1 MTKHIDLIFATGN
14 QNKLLEINKIIPNN
28 VKIISLKDLKFSDD
42 IPENEN
48 TIEGNAI
55 YKAKYIYNKFNIN
68 VFSDDT
74 GLEVEALN
82 GEPGVYSARYA
93 GEACDSK
100 DNINKLLKKLKKEK
114 NRNARFKT
122 IIALIIENKIHTFEG
137 IINGEILKNPI
148 GENGFGYDSIFRPAG
163 YSKSFAELSINEKNI
178 ISHRSLAIKKL
189 INFVS

>member
-55 YKAKYIYNKFNIN
+55 YKAKYIYNKFNTN

-93 GEACDSK
+93 GEACDSN

-163 YSKSFAELSINEKNI
+163 YSKSLAELSINEKNN

-189 INFVS
+189 INFIS

>member
-189 INFVS
+189 INFIS

>member
-14 QNKLLEINKIIPNN
+14 QNKLLEINKIIPKNI
-28 VKIISLKDLKFSDD
+28 KIISLKDLKFSDD

-55 YKAKYIYNKFNIN
+55 YKAKYIYNKFNTN

-93 GEACDSK
+93 GEACDSN
-100 DNINKLLKKLKKEK
+100 DNINKLLKKLKKKK
-114 NRNARFKT
+114 NRSARFKT
-122 IIALIIENKIHTFEG
+122 IIALIIKNKIHTFEG

-189 INFVS
+189 INFIS

>member
-55 YKAKYIYNKFNIN
+55 YKAKYIYNKFNTN

-93 GEACDSK
+93 GEACDSN
-100 DNINKLLKKLKKEK
+100 DNINKLLKKLKKKK
-114 NRNARFKT
+114 NRSARFKT

-189 INFVS
+189 INFIS

>member
-1 MTKHIDLIFATGN
+1 MIKHIDLIFATGN

-28 VKIISLKDLKFSDD
+28 VRIISLKDLKFSDD

-55 YKAKYIYNKFNIN
+55 YKAKYIYNKFNTN

-93 GEACDSK
+93 GEACDSN
-100 DNINKLLKKLKKEK
+100 DNINKLLKKLKKKK

-122 IIALIIENKIHTFEG
+122 IIALIIKNKIHTFEG

-189 INFVS
+189 INFIS

>member
-1 MTKHIDLIFATGN
+1 MIKHIDLIFATGN

-55 YKAKYIYNKFNIN
+55 YKAKYIYNKFNTN
-68 VFSDDT
+68 FFSDDT

-93 GEACDSK
+93 GEACDSN
-100 DNINKLLKKLKKEK
+100 DNINKLLKKLKKKK

-122 IIALIIENKIHTFEG
+122 IIALIIKNKIHTFEG

-163 YSKSFAELSINEKNI
+163 YSKSFAELSMNEKNI

-189 INFVS
+189 INFIS

>member
-1 MTKHIDLIFATGN
+1 MIKHIDLIFATGN

-122 IIALIIENKIHTFEG
+122 IIALIIKNKIHTFEG

-189 INFVS
+189 INFIS

>member
-1 MTKHIDLIFATGN
+1 MIKHIDLIFATGN

-55 YKAKYIYNKFNIN
+55 YKAKYIYNKFNTN

-93 GEACDSK
+93 GEACDSNN
-100 DNINKLLKKLKKEK
+100 NINKLLKKLKKKK

-122 IIALIIENKIHTFEG
+122 IIALIIKNKIHTFEG

-189 INFVS
+189 INFIS

>member
-1 MTKHIDLIFATGN
+1 MIKHIDLIFATGN

-55 YKAKYIYNKFNIN
+55 YKAKYIYNKFNTN

-74 GLEVEALN
+74 ALEVEALN

-93 GEACDSK
+93 GEACDSN
-100 DNINKLLKKLKKEK
+100 DNINKLLKKLKKKK

-122 IIALIIENKIHTFEG
+122 IIALIIKNKIHTFEG

-189 INFVS
+189 INFIS